1 MTMELTVSRWVDRP
15 LPVATALPRRRI
27 DLEPGRLTMAEGRRD
42 GRSLRAR
49 GRFTFTGRALVP
61 VARVE
66 IELVPWSA
74 GACEVLVRPM
84 GRWAPSWGRA
94 RTRRFYA
101 LAHAAADHLAA
112 ELHRPLALD
121 EVEREPVPLSVSR
134 GARCHGIGDQR
145 DPRRPTGRGGV
156 VGAA

>member
-1 MTMELTVSRWVDRP
+1 MTMLLTVSRWVDRP
-15 LPVATALPRRRI
+15 PPEPAELPARRV
-27 DLEPGRLTMAEGRRD
+27 DLGPGRVTMGPARRD

-61 VARVE
+61 VARVD
-66 IELVPWSA
+66 IEVVPWSA
-74 GACEVLVRPM
+74 GTCEVLVRPA
-84 GRWAPSWGRA
+84 GRRVPSWGRS

-112 ELHRPLALD
+112 ELCP
-121 EVEREPVPLSVSR
+121 PVRLTVPR
-134 GARCHGIGDQR
+134 GARHGFGDQR
-145 DPRRPTGRGGV
+145 DPCGPPGRGGV